1 MQPVMQVR
9 FIYGLNEDR
18 KGSGNGLADLAAWVR
33 VIFPNVE
40 VVINEYGDNVAQQL
54 RESAQR
60 GIRLFL
66 LVGHSFGG
74 AAIIKAARA
83 VESEMVI
90 QDAVLIDAVTN
101 LLWGQGKG
109 SEWIVPDNVLVAT
122 AFYQRQSVFPILSSK
137 IRNLGPGR
145 FNTEVSG
152 LPSYEHCT
160 ICKDANV
167 QQNIRDRVMKMHQ
180 RSLES

>member
-9 FIYGLNEDR
+9 FIYGLNEGR
-18 KGSGNGLADLAAWVR
+18 NGRGNGLADLAEWAQVT
-33 VIFPNVE
+33 FPNVE
-40 VVINEYGDNVAQQL
+40 VVINEYGDKVAQQL

-74 AAIIKAARA
+74 AAIIKAARELEA
-83 VESEMVI
+83 EMVI

-109 SEWIVPDNVLVAT
+109 SEWIIPDNILVAT

-137 IRNLGPGR
+137 IHNLGPGR
-145 FNTEVSG
+145 INTQVKG

-160 ICKDANV
+160 ICKDAGV
-167 QQNIRDRVMKMHQ
+167 QQHIRDRVMKMHQ